1 MALEPVHVM
10 EMDRSTSRLELTRV
24 NPTRVFLVGGPTG
37 LGIYTWQNGK
47 WYDTGE
53 QEVVDVS
60 TVPQHCRDEIEANRP
75 AVTTAGPTVTWTC
88 KLCNYTGNV
97 SETESH
103 MLRHVDET
111 MKAAGRIE
119 EAKADAIPPPAEIVV
134 EKKVAN
140 VHGRG

>member
-24 NPTRVFLVGGPTG
+24 NPTRVFLVGGATG

-53 QEVVDVS
+53 QEVRDVES
-60 TVPQHCRDEIEANRP
+60 IPAHCRAEIEANKP
-75 AVTTAGPTVTWTC
+75 SVVAAGPTVTWTC

-97 SETESH
+97 SETEAH

-111 MKAAGRIE
+111 MKAAGRID
-119 EAKADAIPPPAEIVV
+119 EAAKDAIPPPAEVLV
-134 EKKVAN
+134 EKSVAN
-140 VHGRG
+140 THRKV